1 MELLEKIASVSGKSG
16 LYRILK
22 PGRSGVIVETLDDKQ
37 EKSMLGPTAR
47 VSILKDISIFMA
59 DGREAM
65 PLADILRN
73 VHANYK
79 DQSLDVKALSDYQL
93 TDFMTAVA
101 PDYDTERVYLSD
113 MRKLANWYNAL
124 KKYVPEVFDEVK
136 EEAETAEETSE
147 TTEEISAATEETTSE
162 EAAET
167 PTAAAPTAT
176 EE

>member
-73 VHANYK
+73 VHANYQ

-124 KKYVPEVFDEVK
+124 KKYVPEVFDTVK
-136 EEAETAEETSE
+136 EEEAEASEVEATAETEVAEVVAETP
-147 TTEEISAATEETTSE
+147 TEEAPAATEE
-162 EAAET
+162 
-167 PTAAAPTAT
+167 
-176 EE
+176 